1 MPQDRMTA
9 EDRLDI
15 FDLFA
20 RYAWA
25 YDCGDAD
32 AYAAVFTEDGLLADQ
47 GDLHAVGHAAIR
59 EAIKTFFDMRGVHA
73 WQHHNDHLR
82 IEGDGRTCTVHS
94 YWLLAEHNRDDGQ
107 HHLRAMGWYVTRCRK
122 VDGRWLIAER
132 TFHFETP
139 QGLPPG
145 LKSH

>member
-1 MPQDRMTA
+1 MPKSAMTA

-25 YDCGDAD
+25 YDCGDAQ
-32 AYAAVFTEDGLLADQ
+32 AYAGVFTDDGLLSDQ
-47 GDLHAVGHAAIR
+47 GALHAVGRKAIAQ
-59 EAIKTFFDMRGVHA
+59 AIQVFFDQRGVNA

-82 IEGDGRTCTVHS
+82 IEGAGEACTVHS
-94 YWLLAEHNRDDGQ
+94 YWLLAEFNRQ
-107 HHLRAMGWYVTRCRK
+107 SSEHLLRAMGWYVTHCRK

-132 TFHFETP
+132 VFHFETP

-145 LKSH
+145 LPTG